1 MTRTALDRELVRLQ
15 DDMITLGSKVSRAL
29 EQAVGILER
38 QDLVAAERLIAAD
51 QAIDEQRY
59 AMEGDILVAI
69 ARHQPMANDLRTL
82 AAMLEIIADL
92 ERIGDYAE
100 GIAKITLLL
109 GDEDTIPPMPQ
120 IPEMARRATDML
132 NRALGA
138 FLEGDVE
145 LARAI
150 PREDDLV
157 DALYNEVNHTLLQ
170 MTLAN
175 PRMMEQANCLVW
187 AAHNLERSADRVTN
201 ICERVVFTVTGDMQ
215 ELDYGS

>member
-1 MTRTALDRELVRLQ
+1 MTRTALDRELQSLQ
-15 DDMITLGSKVSRAL
+15 DEMTILGSKVSNAL
-29 EQAVGILER
+29 EESVEILRR
-38 QDLVAAERLIAAD
+38 QDLEAARRLIDAD
-51 QAIDEQRY
+51 GEIDERRY
-59 AMEGDILVAI
+59 ALESEILVTI
-69 ARHQPMANDLRTL
+69 ARQQPMATDLRTL

-109 GDEDTIPPMPQ
+109 GNEEKIPPMPQ
-120 IPEMARRATDML
+120 IPTMAAKAAAML
-132 NRALGA
+132 DRALDA
-138 FLEGDVE
+138 FLRGDVE
-145 LARAI
+145 TARAI
-150 PREDDLV
+150 PREDDEV
-157 DALYNEVNHTLLQ
+157 DLLYNQVNHALLE

-215 ELDYGS
+215 ELDTGS